1 MKLSKN
7 IIKAMAIEDMRR
19 WILKF
24 VSGRSLAR
32 DYDEETQEMYSDY
45 IKKMQEKIIK
55 EL

>member
-7 IIKAMAIEDMRR
+7 IIKAMAIEDMHY

-24 VSGRSLAR
+24 TSGRNLVKR
-32 DYDEETQEMYSDY
+32 YDEEAQELYNDY

-55 EL
+55 DL